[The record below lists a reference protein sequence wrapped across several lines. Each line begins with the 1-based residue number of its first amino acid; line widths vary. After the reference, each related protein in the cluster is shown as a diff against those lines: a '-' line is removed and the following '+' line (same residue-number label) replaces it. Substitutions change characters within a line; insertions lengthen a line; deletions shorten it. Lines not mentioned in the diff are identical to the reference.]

1 MHSVWINLLALL
13 AVALVVGAY
22 IKFNK
27 LNKHSD
33 DWKKIVKE

>member
-1 MHSVWINLLALL
+1 MHPVWINILALL

-22 IKFNK
+22 IKYST
-27 LNKHSD
+27 LRSHSD